1 MKMSKIYNIL
11 GNKGLAVVAVVT
23 ALLSV
28 SCHSSK
34 KSIVNSFKPQDIP
47 FSVKSLKC
55 ADHQKK
61 IAEEAISWIG
71 TPYAY
76 AKCDKKEGTDCSGMV
91 LRVYEDV
98 LGWKLPRNSAKQA
111 EFCVPVAKEDV
122 ETGDLVFFATGHDP
136 EKISHV
142 GIMVDD
148 VSFVHA
154 STKKG
159 VVLSRID
166 TPYYIRTFKGF
177 GRVKRGMKQMNRK

>member
-1 MKMSKIYNIL
+1 MNLKRNR
-11 GNKGLAVVAVVT
+11 GNRSGLLLLVVT
-23 ALLSV
+23 LVVALLSA

-34 KSIVNSFKPQDIP
+34 KGSKNNYKLPEISI
-47 FSVKSLKC
+47 SVKDLKGSES
-55 ADHQKK
+55 QKK
-61 IAEEAISWIG
+61 IAEEAMSWIG

-98 LGWKLPRNSAKQA
+98 LGYKLPRNSAKQA
-111 EFCVPVAKEDV
+111 EFCMPLKKEEV

-148 VSFVHA
+148 VNFVHA

-159 VVLSRID
+159 VVISRID
-166 TPYYIRTFKGF
+166 TPYYIRTLRGF
-177 GRVKRGMKQMNRK
+177 GRVKP

>member
-1 MKMSKIYNIL
+1 MEFKYSQ
-11 GNKGLAVVAVVT
+11 GNGFGLLLWIVT
-23 ALLSV
+23 LSVALLLA

-34 KSIVNSFKPQDIP
+34 KGSKTNYKQQEISISVNN
-47 FSVKSLKC
+47 LKGSES
-55 ADHQKK
+55 QKK
-61 IAEEAISWIG
+61 IVEEAMSWIG

-98 LGWKLPRNSAKQA
+98 LGYKLPRNSAKQA
-111 EFCVPVAKEDV
+111 EFCIPLKKEEV
-122 ETGDLVFFATGHDP
+122 QTGDLVFFATGRDP

-159 VVLSRID
+159 VVISRID
-166 TPYYIRTFKGF
+166 TPYYIRTLRGF
-177 GRVKRGMKQMNRK
+177 GRVKL